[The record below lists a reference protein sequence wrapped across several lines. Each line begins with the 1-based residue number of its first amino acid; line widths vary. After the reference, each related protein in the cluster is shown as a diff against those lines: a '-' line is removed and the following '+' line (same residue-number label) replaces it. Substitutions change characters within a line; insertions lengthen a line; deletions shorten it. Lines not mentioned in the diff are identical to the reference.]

1 MAIAVGSGRTSG
13 DLPGVCLN
21 LWKLLI
27 TCCKSENYST
37 SLKCSG
43 AVVKGSVW
51 RLMIQLSTTPG
62 IPQQQWALIKN
73 KCQHHHPP
81 SSPHPPTTHH
91 PTTCTNTPVFQ
102 CIYSLSLAAP
112 PDSVY
117 SGQDQLSA
125 TARIHSQ
132 QTDFWPIFP
141 RSEKF
146 RVLWILKPV
155 IFDIIIS
162 TFVLNLPHESNYK
175 TCT

>member
-81 SSPHPPTTHH
+81 SSPPPPHHPPPNHMHQHTRFPMHLFPKPCSTTGLCLLW
-91 PTTCTNTPVFQ
+91 PGSTLGYC
-102 CIYSLSLAAP
+102 
-112 PDSVY
+112 
-117 SGQDQLSA
+117 QDPRPANWLLTHIPKVRKVQSFVNIETSNIWHYHFNICSKSA
-125 TARIHSQ
+125 TWKQ
-132 QTDFWPIFP
+132 
-141 RSEKF
+141 
-146 RVLWILKPV
+146 L
-155 IFDIIIS
+155 
-162 TFVLNLPHESNYK
+162 
-175 TCT
+175 